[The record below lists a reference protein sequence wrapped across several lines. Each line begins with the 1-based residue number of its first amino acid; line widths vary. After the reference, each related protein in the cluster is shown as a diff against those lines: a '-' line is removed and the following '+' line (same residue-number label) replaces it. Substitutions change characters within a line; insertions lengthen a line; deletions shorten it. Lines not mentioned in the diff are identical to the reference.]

1 MRTLVL
7 DSEAVQALL
16 DADHP
21 KHRPVIAHF
30 AGVVS
35 RRRRGRTVTVVV
47 PTAVRVEAGW
57 DRSSPSSAIAN
68 RFGVGDESLDTPSAD
83 QAAMIRTATQ
93 VSVADAHLGAV
104 VHALAADEIV
114 VLTSDPGDIERV
126 AAPKRVTAV
135 RV

>member
-7 DSEAVQALL
+7 DNEAVHALL

-21 KHRPVIAHF
+21 KHRVVIAHF

-57 DRSSPSSAIAN
+57 DRSSPSSATAN
-68 RFGVGDESLDTPSAD
+68 RFGVGDESLDAPSAD
-83 QAAMIRTATQ
+83 QAARIRTAAQ
-93 VSVADAHLGAV
+93 VSVADAHIGV
-104 VHALAADEIV
+104 VMQTLDADEIV
-114 VLTSDPGDIERV
+114 VLTSDPGDMERV
-126 AAPKRVTAV
+126 AAPKRVTAI
-135 RV
+135 RI